1 MRKITKT
8 LWLLALAM
16 AITGCNSRLAPQP
29 DNEGYYLEGAL
40 VKNLDT
46 DDLNISIILKRNDT
60 VYQNAVISVA
70 GDTLTYAA
78 GRYLYAYADAD
89 QLPAGQYYL
98 KVADP
103 SESFADS
110 ITFSIPQDFTIQD
123 ISGVNDDRIYR
134 SSDIVSISF
143 EVSIGSTGYAYAVV
157 MNDETYDNIGYAEF
171 VTTGATSVTID
182 KEAALDVPQ
191 NLNDTLKYHLF
202 VYSYTGAPSTTTL
215 LPTRFPVG
223 LANNIDRLDFSGK
236 FGAVVITPRDSLNAV
251 AQ

>member
-1 MRKITKT
+1 MRNITKT
-8 LWLLALAM
+8 LWLLALASVL
-16 AITGCNSRLAPQP
+16 TGCNSRPVSKP
-29 DNEGYYLEGAL
+29 DTQGYYLEGAL

-70 GDTLTYAA
+70 GDTLTYVA
-78 GRYLYAYADAD
+78 GRYLYSYPEADD
-89 QLPAGQYYL
+89 IPAGQYYL

-110 ITFSIPQDFTIQD
+110 VAFAVPQDFAIQD
-123 ISGVNDDRIYR
+123 ISGVNDDRVYR
-134 SSDIVSISF
+134 SSDIVGISF
-143 EVSIGSTGYAYAVV
+143 EISIGSSGYVYAVV
-157 MNDETYDNIGYAEF
+157 DRNDKYENIGYAEF
-171 VTTGATSVTID
+171 VTTGATSVTIN
-182 KEAALDVPQ
+182 KEEALEVPQ
-191 NLNDTLKYHLF
+191 NLNDTLKYHLY

-236 FGAVVITPRDSLNAV
+236 FGAVIITPRDSLNAV